1 VKGKREMKATHCA
14 LLVLASALAFTAPA
28 MAQKNTPSEKPHVLD
43 VRDMMK
49 EVTVSAQVT
58 AIDQKN
64 RIVTIKGPEGNEF
77 AVSVDQRVK
86 NLGQVKVGDMVDV
99 TYIQSVAL
107 DFQKGDGI
115 RMATQTV
122 AADRAAVGQ
131 LPGGAAMK
139 QTTMVSNIW
148 AVDQAKGTVMVR
160 GPFGHF
166 TEVKLKDPSMLNG
179 VKVGDQM
186 KMTIT
191 QALAT
196 AVQRK
201 G

>member
-1 VKGKREMKATHCA
+1 MKASHYTVLA
-14 LLVLASALAFTAPA
+14 LASALTFTGPA
-28 MAQKNTPSEKPHVLD
+28 ALAQPSTPSATPKVLD
-43 VRDMMK
+43 VKDLMK
-49 EVTVSAQVT
+49 EVSISAQVT
-58 AIDQKN
+58 AIDPKN
-64 RIVTIKGPEGNEF
+64 RIVTLKGPEGNEF
-77 AVSVDQRVK
+77 SVLVDPRVK
-86 NLGQVKVGDMVDV
+86 NLAQVKVGDMVDA

-107 DFQKGDGI
+107 DFQTGDGI
-115 RMATQTV
+115 RMATSTTAV
-122 AADRAAVGQ
+122 DRAQVGQ

-148 AVDQAKGTVMVR
+148 AINQAKGTVMVR

-166 TEVKLKDPSMLNG
+166 TEVKLKDPAMLNS

-196 AVQRK
+196 SVVRK

>member
-1 VKGKREMKATHCA
+1 MKTTRYAA
-14 LLVLASALAFTAPA
+14 LALASALAFTAPA
-28 MAQKNTPSEKPHVLD
+28 MAQPNTPSANPHVLD
-43 VRDMMK
+43 IQDMMK
-49 EVTVSAQVT
+49 GINISALVT
-58 AIDQKN
+58 AIDPKN
-64 RIVTIKGPEGNEF
+64 RIVTLKGPEGNEF
-77 AVSVDQRVK
+77 AVMVDARVK
-86 NLGQVKVGDMVDV
+86 NLAQVKVGDMVDV

-115 RMATQTV
+115 RMATQTRAV
-122 AADRAAVGQ
+122 DRAQAGQ

-148 AVDQAKGTVMVR
+148 AVNEAKGTVLVR

-166 TEVKLKDPSMLNG
+166 TEVKLKDPAMLSG

-191 QALAT
+191 QAIAT
-196 AVQRK
+196 SVVRK
-201 G
+201 S